1 MCTLIEQSSSGWYL
15 ASPDLA
21 VESPKYL
28 LQIER
33 GGVDFFKTRPPAGR
47 GGGLSL
53 QNLYFFL
60 QNQYNLP
67 WQKEA
72 ANHGQNWLF
81 NRSNRLLSGRL

>member
-33 GGVDFFKTRPPAGR
+33 GGVDFFKTKPPAGR
-47 GGGLSL
+47 GGAR
-53 QNLYFFL
+53 FL
-60 QNQYNLP
+60 QHVAPDRPFYGHTARRNPPRKYLILQA
-67 WQKEA
+67 E
-72 ANHGQNWLF
+72 
-81 NRSNRLLSGRL
+81 NR

>member
-33 GGVDFFKTRPPAGR
+33 GGVDFFKTRPPSGR
-47 GGGLSL
+47 GGASG
-53 QNLYFFL
+53 FL
-60 QNQYNLP
+60 
-67 WQKEA
+67 
-72 ANHGQNWLF
+72 
-81 NRSNRLLSGRL
+81 

>member
-33 GGVDFFKTRPPAGR
+33 GGVDFFKTKPPAGR
-47 GGGLSL
+47 GGGRVVL
-53 QNLYFFL
+53 
-60 QNQYNLP
+60 
-67 WQKEA
+67 
-72 ANHGQNWLF
+72 
-81 NRSNRLLSGRL
+81 